1 MHIMLALTLLL
12 QESDVD
18 KVLRDFYERQRLA
31 RNPDETR
38 KLAREAKN
46 KFDAMVKAGT
56 SAARASF
63 HAGEMCLFLEDTAE
77 ALARFKAAV
86 AGAKDLPK
94 ELLAGARF
102 IAGELC
108 LQESDPASAR
118 TYLGEFIANHADD
131 ERLYGAKILAEMSH
145 AIEGKPD
152 AAIDGLKKLRGE
164 HQGKPSEWP
173 LVAAMAAVSHFAERQ
188 GEARAFFEEIV
199 RGCPEPQVTRSAKTA
214 LENHLAVGRE
224 LAFSAKDANGQELDA
239 TKLRGRV
246 VVIYFYSIFEQRAP
260 LEATTIRR
268 AIRGLDQD
276 VTAIGVCLDR
286 RAEDFDR
293 FRRDMNVTWHAVHEK
308 DGYDG
313 KLAQACGARG
323 MPHLLILDRKGKV
336 RFFNPFLT
344 MAGTE
349 IRLLLEKLVAEK

>member
-1 MHIMLALTLLL
+1 MCIMLALTLFL
-12 QESDVD
+12 QDSDVD
-18 KVLRDFYERQRLA
+18 RLVRDFYEKQRVA

-38 KLAREAKN
+38 TYARETKD
-46 KFDAMVKAGT
+46 KLDAMVKAGT
-56 SAARASF
+56 SVARASF
-63 HAGEMCLFLEDTAE
+63 HAGEMCLFLEETAD

-86 AGAKDLPK
+86 AGGKDLPK

-108 LQESDPASAR
+108 LQENDPASAR
-118 TYLGEFIANHADD
+118 TYFGEFIANHAED
-131 ERLYGAKILAEMSH
+131 ERIFGARILTQMAH

-152 AAIDGLKKLRGE
+152 AAIDGLKKTRE
-164 HQGKPSEWP
+164 DHKGKPSEWQI
-173 LVAAMAAVSHFAERQ
+173 VAAMAAVAHFAERQ

-199 RGCPEPQVTRSAKTA
+199 RGCPEPQMTRGAKTA

-224 LAFSAKDANGQELDA
+224 LAFSAKDSNGQELEA

-246 VVIYFYSIFEQRAP
+246 VVVYFYSIFEPRAP
-260 LEATTIRR
+260 LEATTIRK
-268 AIRGLDQD
+268 AIRGLDKD
-276 VTAIGVCLDR
+276 VTTIGVCLDR
-286 RAEDFDR
+286 RVEDFDR

-308 DGYDG
+308 EGYDG